1 MTMKNARMRVA
12 IALPLSLVL
21 LFGCSEPGPAE
32 QAGKKVDEAVEKVR
46 DRIDPAGPA
55 ERAGR
60 KIDEAVEELTYND

>member
-1 MTMKNARMRVA
+1 MKMKNTLTSLA

-32 QAGKKVDEAVEKVR
+32 QAGKKVDQAVEEVR

-60 KIDEAVEELTYND
+60 EIDEAVEELTNND